1 MWVGL
6 NLDFNLRAHHGFS
19 VIEVAANSIHD
30 YRKVIKE
37 IESGGFG
44 TYAIASGYREYQ
56 YIILTA
62 FKSDKDAM
70 RFMLQSPFR
79 TKRVRCWNS
88 EAKWRLRTH
97 ERDREKAR

>member
-56 YIILTA
+56 YN
-62 FKSDKDAM
+62 SDSI
-70 RFMLQSPFR
+70 Q
-79 TKRVRCWNS
+79 VRQGRHAVYAS
-88 EAKWRLRTH
+88 VTV
-97 ERDREKAR
+97 